1 MREKFLEIP
10 DIGQTYLVD
19 ILLFFYVP
27 KVFVIENDNHKMFLL
42 YEWTDDYSWFATQIN
57 EKEHEELLNKKMSIQ
72 NAFIDKETFVVR
84 ASDRDTCNIEKT
96 DSSILL
102 EMLPLEPIYK
112 ED

>member
-1 MREKFLEIP
+1 
-10 DIGQTYLVD
+10 
-19 ILLFFYVP
+19 
-27 KVFVIENDNHKMFLL
+27 
-42 YEWTDDYSWFATQIN
+42 
-57 EKEHEELLNKKMSIQ
+57 MSIQ
-72 NAFIDKETFVVR
+72 NAFIDKETFVLR